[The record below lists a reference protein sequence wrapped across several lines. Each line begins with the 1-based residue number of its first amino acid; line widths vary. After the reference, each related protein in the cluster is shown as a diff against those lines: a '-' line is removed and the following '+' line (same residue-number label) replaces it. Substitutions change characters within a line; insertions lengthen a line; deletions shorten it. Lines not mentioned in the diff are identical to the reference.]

1 MVWDI
6 TVASSRRN
14 LVQKLTAARKQA
26 QNTVTKAQRRAL
38 PQAELDDQALT
49 SDEFER
55 YLRAR
60 FHPSRNT
67 VDRLTVA
74 IGKYSNRPGAERER
88 PQPIQLGR
96 REDRAGRWLL
106 KILDAR
112 LRAIRGL
119 RYNDRIDLLARILTH
134 SGFLHP
140 RIEGSDAHET
150 VKKKLSRMST
160 SQVHSSRRS
169 K

>member
-1 MVWDI
+1 MMTRHLPTCRFHTTESSLAYRGLGRNGQKPIRSVVNGWRTLERCCKDPGLLETCARRNVDVTQMVWDI

-26 QNTVTKAQRRAL
+26 QNPVTKAQRRAL

-74 IGKYSNRPGAERER
+74 IGKYSNRPGAERGTASAHSTGPE
-88 PQPIQLGR
+88 GR
-96 REDRAGRWLL
+96 
-106 KILDAR
+106 
-112 LRAIRGL
+112 
-119 RYNDRIDLLARILTH
+119 
-134 SGFLHP
+134 
-140 RIEGSDAHET
+140 
-150 VKKKLSRMST
+150 
-160 SQVHSSRRS
+160 
-169 K
+169 